1 MGLAELLRTWEIDIF
16 FLHQPNFSI
25 HQNNLQRTVAEKK
38 KLTINEIM
46 IQNGDKKGMG
56 HFETL
61 VKIKVHHIQKI
72 SFQN

>member
-1 MGLAELLRTWEIDIF
+1 
-16 FLHQPNFSI
+16 
-25 HQNNLQRTVAEKK
+25 
-38 KLTINEIM
+38 M

-61 VKIKVHHIQKI
+61 AKIKVHHIQKI